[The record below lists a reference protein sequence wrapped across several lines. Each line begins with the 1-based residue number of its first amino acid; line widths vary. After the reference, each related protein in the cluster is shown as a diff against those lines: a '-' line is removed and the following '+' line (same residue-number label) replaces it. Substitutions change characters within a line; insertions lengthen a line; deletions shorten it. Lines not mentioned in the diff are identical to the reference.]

1 MRTAHSGKMAAS
13 AGAGAC
19 GRPVLVLMALQLL
32 LWSTT
37 SSRAERSLVKVI
49 TDHNWREMLQG
60 EWMVEF
66 YAPWCPA
73 CQQLQAEWNAF
84 AEWSDDLGVNVA
96 KVDVTEQPGLSG
108 RFIITALPTIYHC
121 KDGEFRKY
129 QGPRM
134 KNDFIDFIDGK
145 KWESIEPMY
154 SWLQPSS
161 FLMTSMSALFQ
172 LSMWIRHCHNY
183 FTEDIGIPVWGSYT
197 IFALMT
203 LFSGLVL
210 GLILVFVADYVLPS
224 RRYKHQPHCSERKMP
239 GSKLLQSKDGH
250 LQDEANED
258 DHCSHER
265 KSSSKRLEKTL
276 VKDDGDHIQDTVR
289 KRTLEYTSRTDDS

>member
-1 MRTAHSGKMAAS
+1 MAVVGV
-13 AGAGAC
+13 GAF
-19 GRPVLVLMALQLL
+19 GRPVRAFALLIFLWLL
-32 LWSTT
+32 PLLQ
-37 SSRAERSLVKVI
+37 AERNLVKVI
-49 TDHNWREMLQG
+49 TDHNWKEILDG

-73 CQQLQAEWNAF
+73 CQQLQSEWNEF

-96 KVDVTEQPGLSG
+96 KVDITEQPGLSG

-145 KWESIEPMY
+145 KWEAIEPMY

-161 FLMTSMSALFQ
+161 FLMSGMSALFQ

-197 IFALMT
+197 IFALVT

-210 GLILVFVADYVLPS
+210 GLILVFVADCVLPS
-224 RRYKHQPHCSERKMP
+224 RRYRYQPHISQRTKPKDGQFQDEDEEDLCSEAKL
-239 GSKLLQSKDGH
+239 GS
-250 LQDEANED
+250 
-258 DHCSHER
+258 C
-265 KSSSKRLEKTL
+265 KRIETDM
-276 VKDDGDHIQDTVR
+276 VKGDGDHSQDTVR
-289 KRTLEYTSRTDDS
+289 KRTLEYNSRTDDS

>member
-1 MRTAHSGKMAAS
+1 MAAGRGTMVA
-13 AGAGAC
+13 AGAWV
-19 GRPVLVLMALQLL
+19 RLPLTLLVALL
-32 LWSTT
+32 LVPAVH
-37 SSRAERSLVKVI
+37 AERSLVKVI
-49 TDHNWREMLQG
+49 TDHNWREILEG

-73 CQQLQAEWNAF
+73 CQHLQSEWNEF

-129 QGPRM
+129 PGPRM

-145 KWESIEPMY
+145 KWEAIDPMS
-154 SWLQPSS
+154 SWLRPSS

-183 FTEDIGIPVWGSYT
+183 FTEDIGLPVWGSYS
-197 IFALMT
+197 IFALAT

-210 GLILVFVADYVLPS
+210 GLILVFVADCVLPS
-224 RRYKHQPHCSERKMP
+224 RQYRHQPHCSQKKMP
-239 GSKLLQSKDGH
+239 ITKLLKPKDGQ
-250 LQDEANED
+250 LEDEDDENED
-258 DHCSHER
+258 DLCSQAN
-265 KSSSKRLEKTL
+265 KSNNKTFNTGL
-276 VKDDGDHIQDTVR
+276 LKDGGDHLLDSLR
-289 KRTLEYTSRTDDS
+289 KRTVEYNSRADDS